1 MAYVQVGRHVA
12 WHGGHVPDEVE
23 AAAEAYRAALTAVD
37 QAKASVKAALSLVPV
52 ARSRLA
58 REIVA
63 EYERGA
69 RVTDLAARSGY
80 GREQIRRILRRAG
93 VDPE

>member
-1 MAYVQVGRHVA
+1 MALAQVGPHVA

-23 AAAEAYRAALTAVD
+23 AAAEAYRAALHAVD

-58 REIVA
+58 KEIVA
-63 EYERGA
+63 EYERGE
-69 RVTDLAARSGY
+69 RVGDLAARSGY
-80 GREQIRRILRRAG
+80 GREQVRRILRRAG
-93 VDPE
+93 VEPD